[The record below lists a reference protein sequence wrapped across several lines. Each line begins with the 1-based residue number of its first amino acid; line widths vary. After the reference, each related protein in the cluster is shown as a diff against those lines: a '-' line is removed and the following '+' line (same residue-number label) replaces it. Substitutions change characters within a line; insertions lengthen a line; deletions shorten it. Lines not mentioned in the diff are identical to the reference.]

1 MSDVDRILVV
11 DDEAPVCR
19 SVTKVLAKE
28 DCQVDSALSADE
40 ALKKMESK
48 AYDVVITDLMMPK
61 ISGME
66 LLATIKEKYPEVSV
80 IMITGYATIKT
91 SVQAMKLGAFD
102 YIPKPFTPDEL
113 RSVTAR
119 AIRRKSLY
127 LEGREPEKEPI
138 PKLEIPPEVK
148 GKEAVMAERVE
159 VELAPARV
167 EEYFYLREHSWASV
181 EKDGSVRIG
190 MDYIFQKTAGE
201 ILYIDLPL
209 EDEEIEQ
216 GGVCARVTSK
226 ERRIHKLWAPIS
238 GKVVEVNSELDKEA
252 SLASSDPYGKGW
264 LMRIEPSN
272 LEEELK
278 ILARGKDI
286 S

>member
-1 MSDVDRILVV
+1 MNEVAKVLVV

-19 SVTKVLAKE
+19 TVAKILVKE
-28 DCQVDSALSADE
+28 DCQVDTVLSAEE
-40 ALKKMESK
+40 ALKKMEDK
-48 AYDVVITDLMMPK
+48 EYDVVITDLMMPK

-66 LLATIKEKYPEVSV
+66 LLGIIREKYPEISV

-119 AIRRKSLY
+119 AIRRRHLY
-127 LEGREPEKEPI
+127 REGREPEKEPI
-138 PKLEIPPEVK
+138 PKVELPPEVK
-148 GKEAVMAERVE
+148 EREAAVAEVP
-159 VELAPARV
+159 LD
-167 EEYFYLREHSWASV
+167 EYFYLREHSWASI
-181 EKDGSVRIG
+181 EEDGLVRVG
-190 MDYIFQKTAGE
+190 MDYMFQKTVGE

-209 EDEEIEQ
+209 EDDEIEQ

-264 LMRIEPSN
+264 LLRVEPSN

-278 ILARGKDI
+278 SLARGKDL